1 MTDTSAETCVWHANV
16 QPKPANA
23 VSHSLA
29 QLIRDVGDHLE
40 TETLRNHVFNVR
52 DLCLGAQALAMDE
65 ERAG

>member
-1 MTDTSAETCVWHANV
+1 MTDTSAKSCVWHANV

-23 VSHSLA
+23 GSHSLA

-40 TETLRNHVFNVR
+40 SETLRNHVFNVG
-52 DLCLGAQALAMDE
+52 DLCLGAQTLATDE